1 MRLKN
6 KTALI
11 TGGNSGIGLAT
22 ARVFVAEGA
31 KVVITGRNRETLDAA
46 ARELGPNALALA
58 ADVTDNAAMEA
69 AIRQGAEKFGKYDVL
84 FVNAGIAGSTPL
96 GGTTRELFEKVIGTN
111 LTAVFFTVQA
121 ALPYLNEN
129 ASIILN
135 GSV

>member
-69 AIRQGAEKFGKYDVL
+69 AIRQGAEKFGNGAKS
-84 FVNAGIAGSTPL
+84 STGTLRRSRLSWSMPKTENRCASL
-96 GGTTRELFEKVIGTN
+96 RFILMTGGCWRPATRR
-111 LTAVFFTVQA
+111 
-121 ALPYLNEN
+121 
-129 ASIILN
+129 
-135 GSV
+135 